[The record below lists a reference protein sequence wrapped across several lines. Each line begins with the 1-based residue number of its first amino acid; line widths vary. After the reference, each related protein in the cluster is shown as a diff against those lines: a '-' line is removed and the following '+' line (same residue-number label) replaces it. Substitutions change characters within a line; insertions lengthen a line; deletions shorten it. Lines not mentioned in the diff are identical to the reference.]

1 MIRFYILPIEVVDGN
16 KRGPKYLHW
25 RFDPDPP
32 GILVNRYSLKDYGLI
47 DAALVACDLTLA
59 QHQQLAAE
67 IDVAAAPQNLDQT
80 VSAIALPQVVAVLEA
95 LRIPAGWV
103 TTSHT
108 YRELL
113 RMVGG
118 LFLFAQRYHGMHN
131 EPLIDNAAQ
140 LDLRWN
146 QIPQARR
153 QRIQETADEM
163 GYDYSAVQN
172 TWLIRRILKHLGDQ
186 WGLTPI
192 LFGFVTL

>member
-1 MIRFYILPIEVVDGN
+1 MIRFYILPIEVAGN
-16 KRGPKYLHW
+16 ARGPKYLSW
-25 RFDPDPP
+25 RGDPDPP
-32 GILVNRYSLKDYGLI
+32 GIQCRWAMKDYGLVP
-47 DAALVACDLTLA
+47 AALVACDLTLA

-67 IDVAAAPQNLDQT
+67 IDVAAAPENLDQP

-95 LRIPAGWV
+95 LRVPAGWV

-118 LFLFAQRYHGMHN
+118 LFLFAQRHHGMHN
-131 EPLIDNAAQ
+131 EPLIDNTAQ

-153 QRIQETADEM
+153 GRILETADSM
-163 GYDYSAVQN
+163 GYDYSAVEN

-192 LFGFVTL
+192 LFGFVEL